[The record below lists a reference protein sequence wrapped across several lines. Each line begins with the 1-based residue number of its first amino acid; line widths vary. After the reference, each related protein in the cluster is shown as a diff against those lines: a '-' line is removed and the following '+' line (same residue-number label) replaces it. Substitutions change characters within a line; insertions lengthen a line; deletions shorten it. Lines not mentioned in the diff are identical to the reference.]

1 MTRFKSRRLWL
12 ITLTTLLIAGAG
24 VGGAVAAFPDTN
36 VETYSGCLS
45 TGGAGGEISKVAVGL
60 DPTKPCPSGQRLIH
74 LSGGD
79 ITAVSAGTGLS
90 GGGDNGAV
98 TLSLDAAHSLPQGCP
113 AGDVAKSDG
122 SNSWG
127 CAKDEDTTYTAG
139 RGLELS
145 GTQFQLAAPKVYSKK
160 DDVDCAASPSACKRG
175 EGIFVAIATCPD
187 GAALLSGGAWA
198 YRGSEPVLG
207 SSPDFVLTASSPGFD
222 DAGRPTGWFAFATF
236 TRDVTAGKFT
246 IFASAICSTS

>member
-1 MTRFKSRRLWL
+1 MTTFKSRHLRLL
-12 ITLTTLLIAGAG
+12 ALTALLVAGAG
-24 VGGAVAAFPDTN
+24 VGGALAAFPDSN

-45 TGGAGGEISKVAVGL
+45 TGGAAGEISKVAAGL
-60 DPTKPCPSGQRLIH
+60 DPTKPCASGERLIH

-79 ITAVSAGTGLS
+79 ITAVNAGTGLS

-98 TLSLDAAHSLPQGCP
+98 TLSLDAGHSLPQDCP
-113 AGDVAKSDG
+113 AGEIPKSDG
-122 SNSWG
+122 RNNWT
-127 CAKDEDTTYTAG
+127 CAKDDDTTYTAG

-160 DDVDCAASPSACKRG
+160 DDVDCSASPSACKRG
-175 EGIFVAIATCPD
+175 EGIFVAIATCPA
-187 GAALLSGGAWA
+187 GTALLSGGAWA

-207 SSPDFVLTASSPGFD
+207 STPDFVLTASSPGFD

-236 TRDVTAGKFT
+236 TRDVTAGNFT
-246 IFASAICSTS
+246 VFASAICSTS